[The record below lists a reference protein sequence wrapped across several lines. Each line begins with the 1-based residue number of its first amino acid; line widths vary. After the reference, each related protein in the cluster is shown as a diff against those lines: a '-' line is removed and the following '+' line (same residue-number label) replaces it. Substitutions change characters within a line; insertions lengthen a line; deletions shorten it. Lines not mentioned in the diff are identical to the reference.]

1 MNTKVKTVQYKI
13 GPRIKQLREENE
25 LKQNE
30 LAKLIGVDRTS
41 LSSYENCKRI
51 PDIFMLGR
59 IADIFDISLDNLVGR
74 EFSEQD
80 TK

>member
-1 MNTKVKTVQYKI
+1 MNTDIKVVQYKI

-30 LAKLIGVDRTS
+30 LANLIGVDRTS
-41 LSSYENCKRI
+41 LSSYENSKRI
-51 PDIFMLGR
+51 PDIFILSR

-74 EFSEQD
+74 ERD
-80 TK
+80 RKAKK